1 MFRRYFY
8 GYSGLTKIGTRR
20 RSRRQYNRCRNQH
33 LLTGRSTLEP
43 VVNLLKMHTQSS
55 ACGSNAGEREC
66 GVATRDDGKRA
77 NGNPSMGN
85 LAKILDFD
93 I

>member
-1 MFRRYFY
+1 M
-8 GYSGLTKIGTRR
+8 
-20 RSRRQYNRCRNQH
+20 
-33 LLTGRSTLEP
+33 
-43 VVNLLKMHTQSS
+43 VNLLKMHTQSS